1 MTSEDIKHQFIII
14 IIIIIYIYIYIY
26 IKKKKAK
33 VKNPNESDI
42 TGWIDFTN
50 KALFL
55 KHQIV
60 FIHLSLCRVSCG
72 NSY

>member
-1 MTSEDIKHQFIII
+1 MTSEDIKHQFI

-50 KALFL
+50 KATTTTKEEKLNYCNKL
-55 KHQIV
+55 NK
-60 FIHLSLCRVSCG
+60 
-72 NSY
+72 NK